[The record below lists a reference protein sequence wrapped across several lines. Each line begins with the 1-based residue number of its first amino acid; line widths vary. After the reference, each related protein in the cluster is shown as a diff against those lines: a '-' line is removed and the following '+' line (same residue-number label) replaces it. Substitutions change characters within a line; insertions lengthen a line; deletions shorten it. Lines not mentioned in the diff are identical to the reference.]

1 MPIVVLADIMIY
13 DEEADKLQ
21 HIEFAQALYATCAG
35 KDGLTIE
42 TLLGSTA
49 AVNKV
54 LKVAL
59 DHKKSANIADS
70 AADDGLKD
78 EDLKAGETLTVDLMI
93 KIVKAG
99 ICLQVCIVLA
109 RPFIEHHMLS
119 AVAAVSGKDT
129 GATLYGP
136 ADMCVCSNQADDTAL
151 AYEFASLAPA

>member
-35 KDGLTIE
+35 DGDGNVPIASILDVKALAEVVKGIKDHKAQI
-42 TLLGSTA
+42 TA
-49 AVNKV
+49 AGGTAPDGTKCP
-54 LKVAL
+54 
-59 DHKKSANIADS
+59 
-70 AADDGLKD
+70 DDPKTV
-78 EDLKAGETLTVDLMI
+78 EDMI
-93 KIVKAG
+93 KVVEAG
-99 ICLQVCIVLA
+99 ICLKVCIVLA

-136 ADMCVCSNQADDTAL
+136 ADMCVCSNHADDTAP
-151 AYEFASLAPA
+151 AYEFASIAPA

>member
-21 HIEFAQALYATCAG
+21 HIEFEQALYATCADQSDLG
-35 KDGLTIE
+35 VTK
-42 TLLGSTA
+42 LLGGTE
-49 AVNKV
+49 AVQKV

-59 DHKKSANIADS
+59 DHKKSAKIQDS
-70 AADDGLKD
+70 NDGLKD
-78 EDLKAGETLTVDLMI
+78 SELTPNSKLTVDLMI

-99 ICLQVCIVLA
+99 VCLQVCIVLA

-136 ADMCVCSNQADDTAL
+136 ADMCVCSNQANDTAL
-151 AYEFASLAPA
+151 AYEFASLALA